1 MLAWGVGGVLA
12 LLAALSWQRSRA
24 AADAAASDTEECKL
38 DGRTSRIASDNTVD
52 PGALTPPHARLARAI
67 SQHLSPSK
75 SRHRPLL
82 GQELWDGGSEGAS
95 DPDMSAHLDSVLLD
109 ESASELHLTSVDPL
123 QRVGRG
129 ASGSVYK
136 ASWHGA
142 PVAVKYIPCRADDAR
157 GLRAAVREVVLSKQ
171 LGHPHV
177 VQCYDWAV
185 LPVPT
190 PSRPTPDRC
199 DPASSSP
206 PDTPP
211 GDCPDPS
218 CTPRS
223 PKVSPAEADAGGQPA
238 ALTLRR
244 GPGRP
249 RPATPSSPSPCL
261 PATPGPDGLS
271 PGSAPSSPAIPALHG
286 AELRVATPPW
296 RAMLQP
302 HDRGSPLATQPS
314 CSSFSDATGP
324 TGLLLDRLRSAST
337 AGARK
342 LGTPSPL
349 HLGRKGAAPTAQD
362 VRPRLAS
369 HSSGREQAC
378 GALGEE
384 AWWRGGAALAA
395 AAVEG
400 VSPRRAGSPT
410 AEQAGSASLPSGEQV
425 DAAGLPGHGPPRQ
438 PVSPAESFNSD
449 AGFGSPLK
457 HKLAAR
463 SVAQHPRQPIFE
475 LEGWELGPHDA
486 VLAVVME
493 FCDVGSLGRALSK
506 GAYLPSAKWSADVTH
521 RALLRTA
528 QEVAKGMAY
537 IHSHDIVHGD
547 LKPANVLLT
556 THRVDRRGYVAKVAD
571 FGLVRN
577 AGGCG
582 AAGAGGLAGLPGSQA
597 GRAGGGVAL
606 GTVAYAA
613 PEVIAGGPATTASDV
628 FAFGIMLW
636 EMYHCCSVHSG
647 VREHAVLA
655 GVVQG
660 TLRPVFDPGCPPAY
674 AALARDC
681 WAQESWKRPTFQE
694 VLSRL
699 VAAEMAFRAERHAGR
714 AASGTHAVR

>member
-1 MLAWGVGGVLA
+1 
-12 LLAALSWQRSRA
+12 
-24 AADAAASDTEECKL
+24 
-38 DGRTSRIASDNTVD
+38 
-52 PGALTPPHARLARAI
+52 
-67 SQHLSPSK
+67 
-75 SRHRPLL
+75 
-82 GQELWDGGSEGAS
+82 
-95 DPDMSAHLDSVLLD
+95 MSAHLDSVLLD

-177 VQCYDWAV
+177 V
-185 LPVPT
+185 
-190 PSRPTPDRC
+190 
-199 DPASSSP
+199 
-206 PDTPP
+206 
-211 GDCPDPS
+211 
-218 CTPRS
+218 
-223 PKVSPAEADAGGQPA
+223 SPAKADASGQPA

-286 AELRVATPPW
+286 AALRVATPTW

-324 TGLLLDRLRSAST
+324 SGLLLDRLRSAST

-384 AWWRGGAALAA
+384 AWWMGGAAPAA
-395 AAVEG
+395 AAGEG

-410 AEQAGSASLPSGEQV
+410 AEQAGPASLPLGEQV
-425 DAAGLPGHGPPRQ
+425 DAAGLPGDGPPRQ

-521 RALLRTA
+521 
-528 QEVAKGMAY
+528 EVAKGMAY

-636 EMYHCCSVHSG
+636 EMYHCRSVHSG

-674 AALARDC
+674 AALAHDC